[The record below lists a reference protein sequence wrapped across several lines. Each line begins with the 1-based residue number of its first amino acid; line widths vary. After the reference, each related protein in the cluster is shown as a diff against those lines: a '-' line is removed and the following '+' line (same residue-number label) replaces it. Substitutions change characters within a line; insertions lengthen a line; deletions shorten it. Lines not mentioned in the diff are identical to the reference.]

1 MAQRGITHT
10 AVSFV
15 LPAEDP
21 PFRARHAALFE
32 ALSGPGFAVSELL
45 VRDGEQ
51 TMEQALFVLA
61 NEMAESDVVVLVDAE
76 TAGYDFVELSAR
88 CQSSF
93 PAARVVLVA
102 ERPEHAS
109 AAVFARASALHFV
122 VAAADAALIAQL
134 RKGSE
139 APDLPGLI
147 RNDAMVVAQSKL
159 DEVVASYVKTDLGEA
174 FSDVRLN
181 TPVAPKV
188 LPVEESVAAIM
199 ARPRTPGRVL
209 LVIPSQFNVYG
220 VNIKPAYP
228 ALGVL
233 WVAAMLERA
242 GHYCEI
248 IDVDADE
255 VDLDAILR
263 RLDEGNFDILGLTA
277 VTPTYGNAVEIARA
291 ARARRPGITT
301 MLGGIH
307 ATVDPVVCARETA
320 FDYVVVGEAEL
331 TVVELVDAIMAGVTD
346 VSGIRGLVY
355 RDAAGAVTSSGA
367 RALMPDL
374 DEYPYPAH
382 HLVRNLNHYAPAH
395 ATVLPAAPIMV
406 SRGCPG
412 ACTYCQTKNIF
423 GRRTRFRSPQNV
435 IGEIRRLVQDYGVRE
450 IHFLDD
456 VITANK
462 KFVREFCA
470 LLKQEPYKL
479 HLEVANGLR
488 ADMVNEEILTAL
500 KEVGLHNVGFGI
512 ESGNDRVLKMIKK
525 GITKDQVRRAV
536 RIAKDIGLETWGFF
550 IFGLPGDDEASVQD
564 TIDFAIELDPKYA
577 KFVFL
582 KPFPGSEAF
591 FQLEEKGLIDVREY
605 SQYGPYTP
613 PVHHLDG
620 LSQQRLLVLQQQ
632 ALRRFYLRPRK
643 ILEHLADIRSF
654 GRLLSFARGGFFVFA
669 QLWNGSRRVAAS
681 TFVADGLLPGRSSR
695 QDAKAHGQA

>member
-1 MAQRGITHT
+1 MAERGITHT

-15 LPAEDP
+15 LPASDP
-21 PFRARHAALFE
+21 PFRARHAGLFE
-32 ALSGPGFAVSELL
+32 ALAAPGFEVSELI

-61 NEMAESDVVVLVDAE
+61 NEMAESDVIVLVDRE
-76 TAGYDFVELSAR
+76 SPSYDFTELAAR

-93 PAARVVLVA
+93 PAARLVLVA
-102 ERPEHAS
+102 EQAANAT
-109 AAVFARASALHFV
+109 AAVFARARALQLV
-122 VAAADAALIAQL
+122 VADADAALIAQL
-134 RKGSE
+134 HKGAE
-139 APDLPGLI
+139 APQTPGLI
-147 RNDAMVVAQSKL
+147 RNDAQVVAQSKL
-159 DEVVASYVKTDLGEA
+159 DEVIASYVRKDVGEA

-188 LPVEESVAAIM
+188 LPIEESVAAIM

-242 GHYCEI
+242 GHFCEI

-255 VDLDAILR
+255 IDLDAILR
-263 RLDEGNFDILGLTA
+263 RLDDGRFDILGLTA
-277 VTPTYGNAVEIARA
+277 VTPTFGNAVDIARA
-291 ARARRPGITT
+291 AKARRPDITT

-307 ATVDPVVCARETA
+307 ATVDPVVCAQETA

-331 TVVELVDAIMAGVTD
+331 TVVELVDAIMARADD
-346 VSGIRGLVY
+346 VSAIRGLVY

-382 HLVRNLNHYAPAH
+382 HLVKDLRNYAPAH
-395 ATVLPAAPIMV
+395 ATILPAAPIMV

-423 GRRTRFRSPQNV
+423 GRRTRFRSPENV
-435 IGEIRRLVQDYGVRE
+435 IGEIRRLVNDYGVKE

-488 ADMVNEEILTAL
+488 ADMVSEEILTAL

-536 RIAKDIGLETWGFF
+536 KIAKGIGLETWGFF

-613 PVHHLDG
+613 PVHHLEG
-620 LSQQRLLVLQQQ
+620 LSQERMLQLQQQ

-643 ILEHLADIRSF
+643 ILEHLQDIRSL
-654 GRLLSFARGGFFVFA
+654 GRLVSFARGGFFVFA
-669 QLWNGSRRVAAS
+669 QLWNGRRRVAAS
-681 TFVADGLLPGRSSR
+681 TWVADGLLPTGSAVAGEPPRP
-695 QDAKAHGQA
+695 